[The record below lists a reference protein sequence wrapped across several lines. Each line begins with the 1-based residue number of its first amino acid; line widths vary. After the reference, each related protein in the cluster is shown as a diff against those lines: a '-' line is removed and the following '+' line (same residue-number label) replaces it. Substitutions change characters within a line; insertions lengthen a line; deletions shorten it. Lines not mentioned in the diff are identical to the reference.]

1 MRDPYKFLGSEL
13 AAAAGRRDA
22 DAKRK
27 DAGATEH
34 RRNWF
39 SNRLHSLSV
48 AAALLLGASAVAL
61 AATGILSGSP
71 VKPEVPL
78 NAAAGNGLPL
88 AGASAHLALLTA
100 DPGGGLPWGMRIEH
114 TTRGQLCLQV
124 GRVDGAQLGVL
135 GLDSAFGDD
144 GRFHALPATVLPPG
158 YGGSADQVECVPDG
172 QTVIFE
178 DLGADRSGVRLLPAE
193 FSGPPLKHPGEALHP
208 TGVPPVGDLRALAY
222 GVLGPY
228 AVSVTYKTPTGIR
241 TIPVSRPDGGFLI
254 VEPAGY
260 IKSEDTTGGSTSGI
274 AGPSSVNVGLAY
286 RPRLPGMILAATFR
300 FGGKLCSQGVGA
312 PIRRSCPLRKISVS
326 RHPHIRYLDQPVHL
340 TLLAQSHAA
349 CSAAYLKFPCYKGQ
363 VEFTAPYAVS
373 SAGSEYDIDG
383 IAKCKI
389 GGRIETSWSLERD
402 VKAHEL
408 VKTDS
413 LGRFVYTPSCAAT
426 EKFQVSYQK
435 RQGALTGGIPEKI
448 IIGTVSLGQAM
459 LPGAAAGHLDPNGLR
474 AVD

>member
-1 MRDPYKFLGSEL
+1 
-13 AAAAGRRDA
+13 
-22 DAKRK
+22 
-27 DAGATEH
+27 
-34 RRNWF
+34 
-39 SNRLHSLSV
+39 V
-48 AAALLLGASAVAL
+48 AAALVLGGGAVAL
-61 AATGILSGSP
+61 AATGLLSGSP

-114 TTRGQLCLQV
+114 TTRDQLCLQV
-124 GRVDGAQLGVL
+124 GRVDGAQLGEL

-193 FSGPPLKHPGEALHP
+193 SSGPPPKHPGEALHP

-222 GVLGPY
+222 GVLGSY
-228 AVSVTYKTPTGIR
+228 AVSVTYKTPTGMR

-254 VEPAGY
+254 VEPAGF
-260 IKSEDTTGGSTSGI
+260 IKSEDTIGGSISGT
-274 AGPSSVNVGLAY
+274 AEPNSVDVGLAD
-286 RPRLPGMILAATFR
+286 RAGLPGMIAAATFR
-300 FGGKLCSQGVGA
+300 FGGRLCSQGAGA
-312 PIRRSCPLRKISVS
+312 PVTRSCPMRKISVS
-326 RHPHIRYLDQPVHL
+326 RYPHIRRLDQPVHL

-349 CSAAYLKFPCYKGQ
+349 CTAAYLKFPCYKGQ
-363 VEFTAPYAVS
+363 VEFTAPYAVN
-373 SAGSEYDIDG
+373 SASSEYDIDG
-383 IAKCKI
+383 IARCKI
-389 GGRIETSWSLERD
+389 GGRVETSWSLERD

-413 LGRFVYTPSCAAT
+413 LGRFVYAPSCAST
-426 EKFQVSYQK
+426 EKFLVCYQK
-435 RQGALTGGIPEKI
+435 RPGPLTAGAPEKV
-448 IIGTVSLGQAM
+448 IIGTVSLRQAT
-459 LPGAAAGHLDPNGLR
+459 LPGADKP
-474 AVD
+474 